1 MFTFWMLFSFGVVY
15 ISLPS
20 LPPDAAGNRIQ
31 LWSVLLHYRWS
42 DPDRQKYEAARFLID
57 NMHYHYSYGKLN
69 YVPREVEAWRQKT
82 DSICQSLLANESPN
96 EKRLSQIKTYREHQK
111 NQILPKI
118 EICVDSFPD
127 IQELDSKFLIAHI
140 DHAFEVWHH
149 SKFAGQLSFNEF
161 KEYIRFIR
169 HFA

>member
-1 MFTFWMLFSFGVVY
+1 MRKRVALFTFWMLFSFGVVY

-69 YVPREVEAWRQKT
+69 AE
-82 DSICQSLLANESPN
+82 
-96 EKRLSQIKTYREHQK
+96 
-111 NQILPKI
+111 
-118 EICVDSFPD
+118 
-127 IQELDSKFLIAHI
+127 
-140 DHAFEVWHH
+140 
-149 SKFAGQLSFNEF
+149 FNLQMQQNSD
-161 KEYIRFIR
+161 
-169 HFA
+169 